1 MPKWSLVNSKALC
14 RDSITARILEYC
26 SQLANPIYFFS
37 LVKDMNKTKNIQ
49 NKNKNKLFVA
59 SIAMVV
65 ALALIANPMVAMD
78 DAFATKKKKGNVAQ
92 QAIDQS
98 QSSVQNAL
106 CVSGTGTFVSCN
118 NFSFQNQ
125 KNTGNNA
132 LAQQGSG
139 KGGNSAEQSISQS
152 QSSKQNSQVVS
163 GGDTIG
169 SGNNVNVQN
178 QENSG
183 NNALAQQGNGKGG
196 NSAEQSI
203 SQSQSSSQN
212 SQVVSGGDTIGS
224 GNNFN
229 SQSQTNSGSNAAAQ
243 S

>member
-1 MPKWSLVNSKALC
+1 M
-14 RDSITARILEYC
+14 TG
-26 SQLANPIYFFS
+26 
-37 LVKDMNKTKNIQ
+37 MNKTNIY

-59 SIAMVV
+59 SIAIVV
-65 ALALIANPMVAMD
+65 ALALIASPIVAMD

-92 QAIDQS
+92 QAISQS
-98 QSSVQNAL
+98 QASVQNAL
-106 CVSGTGTFVSCN
+106 CVSGSGTFVSCN

-132 LAQQGSG
+132 LAQQG
-139 KGGNSAEQSISQS
+139 
-152 QSSKQNSQVVS
+152 
-163 GGDTIG
+163 
-169 SGNNVNVQN
+169 
-178 QENSG
+178 
-183 NNALAQQGNGKGG
+183 GNGKGSG

-224 GNNFN
+224 GNNVN
-229 SQSQTNSGSNAAAQ
+229 IQSQTNSGSNAAAQ